1 MATLLDKKE
10 RVYDLEITSYGKY
23 LLSVGKYKAVSY
35 AFFDDNI
42 VYDNQY
48 NNISESQNSIN
59 ERIKNETPYISTLT
73 IFEDINK
80 TTQTLIR
87 GHKDATEAEQ
97 ALLAKS
103 INYFESDVTPIQYN
117 PRIDTFRFD
126 SAIGD
131 ALLDS
136 EHIDVAPAWKIVVL
150 NGRIISSS
158 QILQSGTLGPIEQIP
173 QVDITVEYEK
183 QIIDANVVF
192 AGDQINSIP
201 DLDNRTAQFSDG
213 QYIKLKTE
221 DPVVYV
227 DEVNTELLTE
237 NFDIEVF
244 MVTGSNLQ
252 RKYFESETPQIVD
265 NLMTRATPRGSMSTS
280 EAPLTSVE
288 YYFDLRRDSQTD
300 PNIVCK
306 QMQIYNKSSYYIDVD
321 MDCADADTGDVYN
334 DIYGSEVVPEIC
346 LD

>member
-23 LLSVGKYKAVSY
+23 LLSIGKYKPVSY

-59 ERIKNETPYISTLT
+59 ERIKNETPYIGTLT

-80 TTQTLIR
+80 TTQTLTR
-87 GHKDATEAEQ
+87 GHPDATEEEK
-97 ALLAKS
+97 ALMDKS

-126 SAIGD
+126 SVIGD

-158 QILQSGTLGPIEQIP
+158 QILQSGTSGPI
-173 QVDITVEYEK
+173 
-183 QIIDANVVF
+183 
-192 AGDQINSIP
+192 
-201 DLDNRTAQFSDG
+201 
-213 QYIKLKTE
+213 
-221 DPVVYV
+221 
-227 DEVNTELLTE
+227 
-237 NFDIEVF
+237 
-244 MVTGSNLQ
+244 
-252 RKYFESETPQIVD
+252 
-265 NLMTRATPRGSMSTS
+265 
-280 EAPLTSVE
+280 
-288 YYFDLRRDSQTD
+288 
-300 PNIVCK
+300 
-306 QMQIYNKSSYYIDVD
+306 
-321 MDCADADTGDVYN
+321 
-334 DIYGSEVVPEIC
+334 
-346 LD
+346 